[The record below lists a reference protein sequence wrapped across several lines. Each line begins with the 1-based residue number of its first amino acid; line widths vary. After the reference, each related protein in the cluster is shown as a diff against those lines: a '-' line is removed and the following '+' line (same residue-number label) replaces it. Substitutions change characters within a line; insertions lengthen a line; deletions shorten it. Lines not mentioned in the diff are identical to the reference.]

1 MGKPGA
7 FLEHGRQAHG
17 LRDVAE
23 RTGDYN
29 ELYELLAPEQ
39 QQVQASRC
47 TMCGVAF
54 CQTGICVL
62 ARRARVVA
70 PCTTSFPSGTTS
82 SIVASGRKR
91 PSVWR

>member
-29 ELYELLAPEQ
+29 ELYELLTPEQ
-39 QQVQASRC
+39 QQVQA
-47 TMCGVAF
+47 
-54 CQTGICVL
+54 
-62 ARRARVVA
+62 RAA
-70 PCTTSFPSGTTS
+70 PAMTTS
-82 SIVASGRKR
+82 
-91 PSVWR
+91 